1 MSAEV
6 SAFSHGD
13 HSGRRIRPS
22 ENALRIALKAARAEG
37 MVVDK
42 LCVTGGYIEIHFAG
56 IEGEKAPEN
65 DGGLKD
71 W

>member
-1 MSAEV
+1 MTAT
-6 SAFSHGD
+6 ANHGD
-13 HSGRRIRPS
+13 HTGKRVRAS

-42 LCVTGGYIEIHFAG
+42 LCVNGGQIEIHFHG
-56 IEGEKAPEN
+56 VEGEAQPEN
-65 DGGLKD
+65 DGDLEK

>member
-1 MSAEV
+1 MTTA
-6 SAFSHGD
+6 ANHGY
-13 HSGRRIRPS
+13 HSGKRVRPS

-42 LCVTGGYIEIHFAG
+42 LCVNGGQIEIHFHGVETDA
-56 IEGEKAPEN
+56 AAEN
-65 DGGLKD
+65 DDGLEK